1 MSFTTRNF
9 KYVAKGFGEFIDQVD
24 NGAKFYLRSLSMDKP
39 TELPADISRDFPSIA
54 HDFRIPP
61 EFAGILKNFHSS
73 PLRISGPV
81 IMWLHYD
88 VSSSFSTDC
97 CH

>member
-1 MSFTTRNF
+1 MSFKARNF
-9 KYVAKGFGEFIDQVD
+9 AYVSKKFEDFIDQVN

-39 TELPADISRDFPSIA
+39 ADLPADLSRDFPSIA

-61 EFAGILKNFHSS
+61 ELADILKNIHSS

-81 IMWLHYD
+81 IMVRIIDSL
-88 VSSSFSTDC
+88 FS
-97 CH
+97 HPLV